1 MQVNTAKEV
10 HATFDEIAIK
20 AYVEDR
26 IQELHVILE
35 TVPEAA
41 LSEVQGQIKE
51 LRYLLRAKGY
61 ARDVLEKAKK

>member
-1 MQVNTAKEV
+1 MKFETAKEV

-26 IQELHVILE
+26 ISELHVSLE
-35 TVPEAA
+35 TIPEAA
-41 LSEVQGQIKE
+41 LAEVQGQIRE